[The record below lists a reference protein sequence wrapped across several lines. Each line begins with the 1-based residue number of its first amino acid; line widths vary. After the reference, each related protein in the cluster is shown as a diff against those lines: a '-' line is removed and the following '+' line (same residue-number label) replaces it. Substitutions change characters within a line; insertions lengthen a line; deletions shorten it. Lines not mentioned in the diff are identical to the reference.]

1 MYSNSSHYQNHTDAS
16 VENRTLPQKGFFT
29 AIIDRLTALSTRIGI
44 ERSRARYCARH
55 AHQGRAGYGQD
66 IVRSLPIEE
75 KLRLGMYS
83 FMD

>member
-16 VENRTLPQKGFFT
+16 AENLALPQKGFFT
-29 AIIDRLTALSTRIGI
+29 AISDRLTALSTRIGI
-44 ERSRARYCARH
+44 ERSRARYRAR
-55 AHQGRAGYGQD
+55 RAQPGQAGHGQD